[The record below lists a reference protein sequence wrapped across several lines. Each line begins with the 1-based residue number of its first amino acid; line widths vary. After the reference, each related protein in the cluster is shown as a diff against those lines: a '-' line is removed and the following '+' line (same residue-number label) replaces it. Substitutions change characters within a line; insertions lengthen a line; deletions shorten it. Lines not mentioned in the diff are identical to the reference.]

1 MTIKIKMNQSEPTET
16 ERRYLWPWIVWPMA
30 ILFIVIAVVA
40 VWFNVKKIE
49 RERDV
54 NAPLPATAPVR

>member
-1 MTIKIKMNQSEPTET
+1 MNQSEPTENQ
-16 ERRYLWPWIVWPMA
+16 RRYVWPMA

-40 VWFNVKKIE
+40 VWFNAKKIE
-49 RERDV
+49 GERDV